1 MYLLY
6 NIHNSVVICFAD
18 SNCWDYITVTI
29 DCCFSGQSFLDPF
42 SFPISCQQWYVVW
55 CVCNSTIVMCSFV
68 LSGCMALFIICM
80 CTYRGKPGG
89 PDKIMCNPSL
99 EGRQFFYC
107 SNSHS
112 NLTTLFSGR
121 QALPVLKLSAQ
132 TQESSGKSKES
143 ALHPSFF
150 MVI

>member
-1 MYLLY
+1 M
-6 NIHNSVVICFAD
+6 CA
-18 SNCWDYITVTI
+18 
-29 DCCFSGQSFLDPF
+29 
-42 SFPISCQQWYVVW
+42 
-55 CVCNSTIVMCSFV
+55 IVLC
-68 LSGCMALFIICM
+68 GCMALFIICM
-80 CTYRGKPGG
+80 CTHRGKPGG

-107 SNSHS
+107 TNSHS

-150 MVI
+150 ISKQTYEMPPYSERKIQIGLEWVLSIPASTTALAVA